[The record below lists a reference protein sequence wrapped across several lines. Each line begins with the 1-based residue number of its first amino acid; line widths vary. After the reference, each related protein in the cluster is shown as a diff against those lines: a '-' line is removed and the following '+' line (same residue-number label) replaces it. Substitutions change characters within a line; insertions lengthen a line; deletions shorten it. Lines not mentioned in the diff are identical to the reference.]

1 MKGAIAGGGPAGLYL
16 AILLRKASDHEVTVL
31 ERNPPDATFGWGV
44 VFSEETLNRLRDA
57 DEPSYGA
64 IGEAFATWTTI
75 DVHYRGAL
83 LRSHGHHFSAIR
95 RTTLLA
101 ILQARAREL
110 GAELRFQH
118 ELSEL
123 PEADLVVGADGVN
136 SLARGTADFGTRIRR
151 YPTRFAWFGADFAL
165 DAFTFA
171 FRETEHGL
179 FQAHAYP
186 FDEHMSTFIVECP
199 EETWRRAGLD
209 ELGEDE
215 SLSFCERLFARDL
228 EGRELFSNRS
238 IWLDFPK

>member
-1 MKGAIAGGGPAGLYL
+1 MSRPLSPPAASRCAG
-16 AILLRKASDHEVTVL
+16 SC
-31 ERNPPDATFGWGV
+31 
-44 VFSEETLNRLRDA
+44 
-57 DEPSYGA
+57 
-64 IGEAFATWTTI
+64 
-75 DVHYRGAL
+75 
-83 LRSHGHHFSAIR
+83 GHIR

-101 ILQARAREL
+101 ILQERAREL

-118 ELSEL
+118 EVSEL

-186 FDEHMSTFIVECP
+186 FDAAMST
-199 EETWRRAGLD
+199 
-209 ELGEDE
+209 LGFDG
-215 SLSFCERLFARDL
+215 SVATVPRTFTRLCS
-228 EGRELFSNRS
+228 GRGRGGGRFFS
-238 IWLDFPK
+238 